1 MQQVP
6 GNKNHKFFF
15 HKISLRLSKFGVF
28 GILICKSF
36 FFFQPRISL
45 FNSCTVICSC
55 LYFWGEGAPIDTLM
69 VYSMFQSNPIITVPD
84 YQGEDF
90 RFLSIDE
97 SIIEVLIKL
106 DFGKII

>member
-1 MQQVP
+1 M
-6 GNKNHKFFF
+6 
-15 HKISLRLSKFGVF
+15 
-28 GILICKSF
+28 
-36 FFFQPRISL
+36 
-45 FNSCTVICSC
+45 
-55 LYFWGEGAPIDTLM
+55 DTLM
-69 VYSMFQSNPIITVPD
+69 VYSMFQSNPVITVPD